1 MSTLVG
7 SVVAS
12 VRDDYPQYPAPV
24 VASALALA
32 CGFIVTSIGLIRC
45 GWIVEL
51 ISLTSLSA
59 FMTGSSITIC
69 VGQVPALLGI
79 RGINNRESPY
89 LVLVNT
95 LRNLPKAQ
103 LDSAVGMS
111 ALFLLY
117 LIRYSLAFAAG
128 RRPRTQRLF
137 YFIST
142 LRTVFVILL
151 YTMISWLVNRHHRE
165 EPLFKILGDI
175 PTGEVRPVLF
185 TTPI

>member
-7 SVVAS
+7 SVVVS
-12 VRDDYPQYPAPV
+12 VRDEYPQYPAPV
-24 VASALALA
+24 IASALALV
-32 CGFIVTSIGLIRC
+32 CGLIVTSIGLVRC

-51 ISLTSLSA
+51 ISLTSLCA

-69 VGQVPALLGI
+69 VAQVPALLGI

-89 LVLVNT
+89 LVLINT

-111 ALFLLY
+111 ALALLY
-117 LIRYSLAFAAG
+117 LIRYSLSFAAG
-128 RRPRTQRLF
+128 RHPRRQRLF
-137 YFIST
+137 FFLNT

-165 EPLFKILGDI
+165 KPLFKVLGDI
-175 PTGEVRPVLF
+175 PTGEIRPVLF